1 VSVFDALRLDGKV
14 AVVTGAGSG
23 LGRAYAEA
31 LAEAG
36 ASVACIDLHLDGAE
50 ETARI
55 VCGLGASAVA
65 IGADVGDEDH
75 LDTAFEQT
83 VAELGPPD
91 IAFANAGIAHPED
104 AVVPETMTGWNEVI
118 RINLTGVFLTMRAA
132 ARLMIPRGYGKIVST
147 SSMYG
152 LVGDD
157 LFGGAAYSAAK
168 GGVVNLTRT
177 AATALAPHG
186 IRVNSIAPGFVKT
199 GLGGFYSREDD
210 EALKVKRV
218 MLDRT
223 PLGVFAETRD
233 LKGIALFLASPASD
247 FCTGG
252 TYVIDGGWTAG

>member
-1 VSVFDALRLDGKV
+1 MSVFDAFRLDGKV

-23 LGRAYAEA
+23 LGRAFAEA

-36 ASVACIDLHLDGAE
+36 ASVACLDLNAEGAE
-50 ETARI
+50 ETAATVRA
-55 VCGLGASAVA
+55 LGPGAVA
-65 IGADVGDEDH
+65 IRTDVGDEAEVEA
-75 LDTAFEQT
+75 AFERT
-83 VAELGPPD
+83 AAELGAPD
-91 IAFANAGIAHPED
+91 IAFPNAGIAHPED

-132 ARLMIPRGYGKIVST
+132 ARRMIPRGYGKIVST

-152 LVGDD
+152 LVADD

-199 GLGGFYSREDD
+199 GLGGFYAQED
-210 EALKVKRV
+210 EETIRVKRV

-223 PLGVFAETRD
+223 PLGVFAETSD
-233 LKGIALFLASPASD
+233 LKGLALFLASPASD
-247 FCTGG
+247 FCTGC